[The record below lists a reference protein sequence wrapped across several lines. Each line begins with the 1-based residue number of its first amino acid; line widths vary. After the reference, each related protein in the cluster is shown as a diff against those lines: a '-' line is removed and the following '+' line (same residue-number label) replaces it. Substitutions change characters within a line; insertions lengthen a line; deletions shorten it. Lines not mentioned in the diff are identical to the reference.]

1 MPLSGVLPPR
11 TVFVTPI
18 VFIVTA
24 LVIITAFVS
33 AAVVDVAR
41 SLADIVRFA
50 TGHGEHSERLDRGK
64 GSGS

>member
-1 MPLSGVLPPR
+1 ML
-11 TVFVTPI
+11 TV
-18 VFIVTA
+18 IVTA